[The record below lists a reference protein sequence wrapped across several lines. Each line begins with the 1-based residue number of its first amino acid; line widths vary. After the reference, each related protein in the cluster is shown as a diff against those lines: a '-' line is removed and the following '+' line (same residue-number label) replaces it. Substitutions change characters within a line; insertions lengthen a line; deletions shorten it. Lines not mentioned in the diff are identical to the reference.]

1 VTIDGV
7 RQWIGWYCVE
17 RPETVFEQVLAVPLR
32 RGRAVLAIEPE
43 MIASCEPGSLRA
55 VSASAVGVPGC
66 LAATVQANDAGGYE
80 LVVTAHRFAGLP
92 TVREALVRVE
102 GIRRGHTERW
112 PRFSEQQA
120 LTNDEFWALAR
131 DFAVG

>member
-1 VTIDGV
+1 M
-7 RQWIGWYCVE
+7 VE
-17 RPETVFEQVLAVPLR
+17 
-32 RGRAVLAIEPE
+32 
-43 MIASCEPGSLRA
+43 SCEPNSLRA

-66 LAATVQANDAGGYE
+66 VVGTIQADAAGDYE

-92 TVREALVRVE
+92 LVREALVRVE

-120 LTNDEFWALAR
+120 LSNDEFWALAR